1 MARFSVIHPLRIVSN
16 IQSAPTL
23 LHELWFGLESKSS
36 VEWQGSCY
44 ALHLILNPYFYVRC
58 MSVLPTCILVYHV
71 RAEERVGAP
80 GTRDTDIMSC
90 CEGVGIE
97 HGSTGRIDRRS
108 ALLSSCSPP
117 LPQSLLSK
125 F

>member
-1 MARFSVIHPLRIVSN
+1 M
-16 IQSAPTL
+16 
-23 LHELWFGLESKSS
+23 
-36 VEWQGSCY
+36 
-44 ALHLILNPYFYVRC
+44 C
-58 MSVLPTCILVYHV
+58 MSVLPTCVLVYHV
-71 RAEERVGAP
+71 HAEEQVYS

-97 HGSTGRIDRRS
+97 HESAGRIDRHS

-117 LPQSLLSK
+117 RPQSLLYK